1 LLGERGCGR
10 VSAATAAVSVDRAR
24 DPHPNPGRKLNLDR
38 PAGPRGRGWTLCRRA
53 NVDNTGRGGQTS
65 FSAVV
70 HRRRRSGPDR
80 TVTVSRLPNCL
91 QINEQTISR
100 DNTILKAVLTGL
112 QLPITLTTRAD
123 PLIGEILSRNRQK
136 AVCDPWKVNVGSIE
150 RLVDA
155 SLGTR
160 GSATEFHKLLTRSAM
175 GQSIPLVCQANTKAA
190 YRFFSSP

>member
-1 LLGERGCGR
+1 
-10 VSAATAAVSVDRAR
+10 
-24 DPHPNPGRKLNLDR
+24 
-38 PAGPRGRGWTLCRRA
+38 
-53 NVDNTGRGGQTS
+53 
-65 FSAVV
+65 
-70 HRRRRSGPDR
+70 
-80 TVTVSRLPNCL
+80 L

-136 AVCDPWKVNVGSIE
+136 AVCDPWKVNVGFIE
-150 RLVDA
+150 RLVDV

-160 GSATEFHKLLTRSAM
+160 GSATEFHKLLTQIGSAM
-175 GQSIPLVCQANTKAA
+175 GQSIPLVCQDWANTKAA